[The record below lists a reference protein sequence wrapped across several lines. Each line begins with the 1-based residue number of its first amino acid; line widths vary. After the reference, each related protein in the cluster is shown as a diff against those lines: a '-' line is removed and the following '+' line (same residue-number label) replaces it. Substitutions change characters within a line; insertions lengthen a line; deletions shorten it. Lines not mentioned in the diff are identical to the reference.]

1 MLALAGMCLFSW
13 VFARQQAKHTVF
25 AVFSHVFLK
34 AFFSGRSNPMVF
46 YSVLCTSSLLL
57 GLVFTCVVAH
67 PEAKSTVLSVSAH
80 PYDRVCFCAVRV

>member
-34 AFFSGRSNPMVF
+34 AFFFGQVQSYGF

-57 GLVFTCVVAH
+57 GLVFTCVVAASRGEKH
-67 PEAKSTVLSVSAH
+67 GFLGLCTSL
-80 PYDRVCFCAVRV
+80 